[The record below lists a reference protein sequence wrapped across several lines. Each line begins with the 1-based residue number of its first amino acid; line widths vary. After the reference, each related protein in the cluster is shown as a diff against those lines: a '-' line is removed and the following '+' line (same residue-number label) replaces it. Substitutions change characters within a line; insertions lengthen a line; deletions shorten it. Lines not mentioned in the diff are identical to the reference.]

1 MGKIIVSDIKAV
13 GSFFGITQAIETLNN
28 PAATSGSKV
37 EAGIGLLQLTIG
49 GSEGGVHSL

>member
-49 GSEGGVHSL
+49 GSEGGVHS